1 MEAEK
6 FRSQARGGLEGSRPM
21 MDVWSGLAGW
31 LEIPCYLGRQ
41 GAAIRSRVR
50 AWPVGTGG
58 GGGALP
64 LCCGRRFWARVC
76 KFEFRLRLTL
86 AWPMDGGESGRVN
99 VDGWTDC
106 IESHQM
112 VDGTEETHES

>member
-31 LEIPCYLGRQ
+31 LEIPGYLGRQ
-41 GAAIRSRVR
+41 GAATRSRVR

-58 GGGALP
+58 GGALS
-64 LCCGRRFWARVC
+64 LCCWRKKLWARVD
-76 KFEFRLRLTL
+76 FRLRLTL
-86 AWPMDGGESGRVN
+86 AEPMDGGESGRVN

>member
-31 LEIPCYLGRQ
+31 LEIPGYLGRQ

-50 AWPVGTGG
+50 AWPVGTAG
-58 GGGALP
+58 GGGALS
-64 LCCGRRFWARVC
+64 LCCWRESCGR
-76 KFEFRLRLTL
+76 
-86 AWPMDGGESGRVN
+86 ESNSGSDSRWRSRWMEER
-99 VDGWTDC
+99 VDG
-106 IESHQM
+106 
-112 VDGTEETHES
+112 